1 MRCSR
6 CGTELP
12 DDARFCSSCG
22 ASVAG
27 PVAEERKF
35 VSVLF
40 VDVVGS
46 TARADGADPEDVR
59 DRNQLYYREVRER
72 IERHGGTIEKYV
84 GDAVMAVFGAPLARS
99 DDAERAV
106 RASLSILDGIA
117 ALNER
122 DPNLD
127 LKVRVAVCTGEAIVS
142 VDAAPADALATGDV
156 VNTAARLQTAAPV
169 GSAVVGEETY
179 RLTRHAFDYRELA
192 AVDAKGKRDPVPAW
206 LVERSLV
213 SPAERPTSTTPLV
226 GREREV
232 LLIRTIWERAVS
244 AGSPHLVTVI
254 GPAGIGKSRLAE
266 EVSAVV
272 EDRGERV
279 LWGRSLPYEEQTPYR
294 AFGQILRRAA
304 GIYETDGVDM
314 ARQKLGA
321 LVGSLFPEG
330 EAADA
335 TRYLSLLLGLGVGEP
350 VSEAIHL
357 LFAGRRTVE
366 LLAERG
372 PLLLVFED
380 VHWADDSLLDLIDYL
395 ISHVHDHPVA
405 FLALARPE
413 FLEVRPRWGAGVV
426 GQTTLTLDPLTTLEA
441 TEVVG
446 TLLAGAEPST
456 VAKVVADGGREPA
469 VHRGTGGCARGRDG
483 RRRTAG
489 HRARRDRGADRRAAA
504 GCEDRAAPRLRDR
517 AIVLER
523 RARRDRRVGRCGD
536 VPGGPRGARP
546 RPATPAQPGRGRRGV
561 RVQARVDPRRR
572 VRHAP
577 PRAPT
582 RAARHRGARDRGVG
596 PRSHGARMGP
606 GVSLARRRR
615 TGPGDRVPPRGR

>member
-127 LKVRVAVCTGEAIVS
+127 LQVRVAVCTGEAIVS

-232 LLIRTIWERAVS
+232 LLIRTVWERAVS
-244 AGSPHLVTVI
+244 AGSPAPRHGDRSRGDREVTAGGGGLRRRRRSRRARPVGTEPPVRGADALPRVRPDPSPGRGHLRERRC
-254 GPAGIGKSRLAE
+254 GHGSAEARGARRLALP
-266 EVSAVV
+266 
-272 EDRGERV
+272 RGRG
-279 LWGRSLPYEEQTPYR
+279 GRRDAIPL
-294 AFGQILRRAA
+294 AAA
-304 GIYETDGVDM
+304 G
-314 ARQKLGA
+314 
-321 LVGSLFPEG
+321 P
-330 EAADA
+330 
-335 TRYLSLLLGLGVGEP
+335 
-350 VSEAIHL
+350 
-357 LFAGRRTVE
+357 RR
-366 LLAERG
+366 R
-372 PLLLVFED
+372 
-380 VHWADDSLLDLIDYL
+380 
-395 ISHVHDHPVA
+395 
-405 FLALARPE
+405 
-413 FLEVRPRWGAGVV
+413 GAGV
-426 GQTTLTLDPLTTLEA
+426 GSDPPA
-441 TEVVG
+441 VRG
-446 TLLAGAEPST
+446 
-456 VAKVVADGGREPA
+456 VVAPWSCSRS
-469 VHRGTGGCARGRDG
+469 VARCSWCSK
-483 RRRTAG
+483 T
-489 HRARRDRGADRRAAA
+489 
-504 GCEDRAAPRLRDR
+504 C
-517 AIVLER
+517 
-523 RARRDRRVGRCGD
+523 
-536 VPGGPRGARP
+536 
-546 RPATPAQPGRGRRGV
+546 
-561 RVQARVDPRRR
+561 
-572 VRHAP
+572 
-577 PRAPT
+577 
-582 RAARHRGARDRGVG
+582 
-596 PRSHGARMGP
+596 
-606 GVSLARRRR
+606 
-615 TGPGDRVPPRGR
+615 TGPTIHSWT

>member
-127 LKVRVAVCTGEAIVS
+127 LKVRAAVCTGEAIVS

-357 LFAGRRTVE
+357 LFAASSHRGAARGAWPTAPGVRRRALGRRFTPGPDR
-366 LLAERG
+366 LSDLSCPRSPRG
-372 PLLLVFED
+372 VPR
-380 VHWADDSLLDLIDYL
+380 
-395 ISHVHDHPVA
+395 
-405 FLALARPE
+405 ARS
-413 FLEVRPRWGAGVV
+413 AGVPGGPAQV
-426 GQTTLTLDPLTTLEA
+426 GRRCRRPDDA
-441 TEVVG
+441 D
-446 TLLAGAEPST
+446 AGSAHDAGGNRGGRHPPRGSRAVDGGEGRR
-456 VAKVVADGGREPA
+456 DGGREPA
-469 VHRGTGGCARGRDG
+469 VHRGAGGCARGRDG

-504 GCEDRAAPRLRDR
+504 GCEDRAAR
-517 AIVLER
+517 
-523 RARRDRRVGRCGD
+523 
-536 VPGGPRGARP
+536 
-546 RPATPAQPGRGRRGV
+546 TPP
-561 RVQARVDPRRR
+561 
-572 VRHAP
+572 
-577 PRAPT
+577 
-582 RAARHRGARDRGVG
+582 
-596 PRSHGARMGP
+596 
-606 GVSLARRRR
+606 
-615 TGPGDRVPPRGR
+615 